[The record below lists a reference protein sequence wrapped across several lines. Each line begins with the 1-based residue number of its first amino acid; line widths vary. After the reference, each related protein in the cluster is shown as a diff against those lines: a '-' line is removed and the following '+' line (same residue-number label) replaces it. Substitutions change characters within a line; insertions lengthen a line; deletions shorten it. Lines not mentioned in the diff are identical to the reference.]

1 MNLDFEQIKERKT
14 SLQHDDD
21 AAHWTIGMPLMSC
34 LTSLRC
40 YGATLLQ
47 RDLICKPLS
56 RSCDLSS
63 LPYILKNMW
72 CWNHKSLICFYT
84 ELPSPQRKCGS
95 HSSWPLDSWWPTWAR
110 AFITIYSDSR
120 HHLVEQVTIWP
131 KTQCKIWDQILNFG
145 FLPHRLRGF
154 SK

>member
-34 LTSLRC
+34 LSSLRC
-40 YGATLLQ
+40 YRATLLQ
-47 RDLICKPLS
+47 RDLICSPC
-56 RSCDLSS
+56 RGHVTFSS

-72 CWNHKSLICFYT
+72 CWNHRSLIWFYT

-95 HSSWPLDSWWPTWAR
+95 HSSWPLDSW
-110 AFITIYSDSR
+110 SHVSKSLH
-120 HHLVEQVTIWP
+120 HHLLRFTTSPGWSGDHMTQDSMQNLGSEP
-131 KTQCKIWDQILNFG
+131 KLWFPPSPT
-145 FLPHRLRGF
+145 
-154 SK
+154 